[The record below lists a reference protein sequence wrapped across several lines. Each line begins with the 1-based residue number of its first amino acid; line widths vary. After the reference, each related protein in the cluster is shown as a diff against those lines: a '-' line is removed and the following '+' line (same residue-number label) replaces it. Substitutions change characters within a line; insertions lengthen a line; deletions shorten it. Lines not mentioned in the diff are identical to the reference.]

1 MPAGHRVM
9 TVRVR
14 LPAILSVAGAL
25 AGLAHAGVVQASGP
39 ELIHCYD
46 AKRGLV
52 QRTLPKACAGQI
64 VDAARAEALERQ
76 HRQAR
81 AARFQA
87 NQPTP
92 RDRRRAERSGSAV
105 FVSDQGHL
113 VTARH
118 VVDGCRAIE
127 VVLPDDRPVPAR
139 VVRVAAEADLAV
151 LKVAHRPLAIV
162 ALAPLPGVNAAANLG
177 RGIQEATAIGFPA
190 LGRVVVRPVST
201 RAPVLGKKLLQP
213 GPIPRL
219 VLQARVHPGNSG
231 GPVVDQQGHLIG
243 ILVAKLNRAAVF
255 ARVGELPPDMAIAE
269 TGHSVAALLTA
280 AQVPVAPIGGAGRG
294 LQDAL
299 GASVRI
305 ECKP

>member
-1 MPAGHRVM
+1 MM
-9 TVRVR
+9 TARVR
-14 LPAILSVAGAL
+14 LSALMAFAGAL
-25 AGLAHAGVVQASGP
+25 AVSAAPGAARASGP
-39 ELIHCYD
+39 ELINCYD

-52 QRTLPKACAGQI
+52 QRTLPSACAGQI
-64 VDAARAEALERQ
+64 VDAARAQELERQ

-81 AARFQA
+81 AARFRA
-87 NQPTP
+87 NEPT
-92 RDRRRAERSGSAV
+92 RQDRRRAERSGSGV

-127 VVLPDDRPVPAR
+127 VMLPDDRPAPAR
-139 VVRVAAEADLAV
+139 VVHAAADADLAV
-151 LKVAHRPLAIV
+151 LKVAHRPVAIV
-162 ALAPLPGVNAAANLG
+162 ELAPLPGVNASANLG
-177 RGIQEATAIGFPA
+177 RGIREATAIGFPA

-201 RAPVLGKKLLQP
+201 PAPVLGTKPIPP

-219 VLQARVHPGNSG
+219 VLQARVHAGHSG
-231 GPVVDQQGHLIG
+231 GPVVDPQGRLIG
-243 ILVAKLNRAAVF
+243 IVIAKLDRAAVF

-269 TGHSVAALLTA
+269 TGRSVAELLA
-280 AQVPVAPIGGAGRG
+280 AADVPVTPIGGPGRG
-294 LQDAL
+294 LQGAL